1 MTSPPF
7 SGSIEFSLAFRA
19 FDEGVSRKA
28 RAIYTY
34 TPPWPYY
41 HVRSNK
47 EQTGELQL
55 DLGLMLLAIPR
66 ADRNRSNPPPTNA
79 PYWVPLGQLLTVGVL
94 RTKVYDQLHA
104 RIDAEAVD
112 ADQSN
117 RIAAGLPVPPLPE
130 QI

>member
-1 MTSPPF
+1 MKPPF
-7 SGSIEFSLAFRA
+7 LGTIEFKLAFSA
-19 FDEGVSRKA
+19 FDERVTRKA

-41 HVRSNK
+41 HPRSRR
-47 EQTGELQL
+47 ERTGHHQL
-55 DLGLMLLAIPR
+55 DLGLTLLAVPR
-66 ADRNRSNPPPTNA
+66 ADRNRTARPPTNE

-94 RTKVYDQLHA
+94 RTKVYDQLRA
-104 RIDAEAVD
+104 RVDAEALEID
-112 ADQSN
+112 RRN